1 MRGVLSWRSVC
12 RGGYPPF
19 EKRSGVSEEGVRVRT
34 PGITAPI
41 LLLGATDEDHMDDVI
56 AYDLIPD
63 VFTLET
69 LRLLQE
75 HAQS

>member
-1 MRGVLSWRSVC
+1 
-12 RGGYPPF
+12 
-19 EKRSGVSEEGVRVRT
+19 VRT